1 MVVATW
7 WIAGTVTI
15 NGAAGSED
23 VGKGGERRVQIEA
36 KQRSDTCIE
45 EG

>member
-23 VGKGGERRVQIEA
+23 VGKGERDVCRL
-36 KQRSDTCIE
+36 KQSKEVIHV
-45 EG
+45 